1 MATETLRLRPSEPV
15 VQFSVFTANKLGRLH
30 DLIQHFA
37 EHHVHVLAITVLDT
51 TDSAILRLIVDDPA
65 KARSVL
71 REDGFA
77 FTESEVLVFEM
88 DAVTQLHEA
97 LQVLLETEI
106 NINYLYAFLARP
118 GGKTTLALSLEDREL
133 AESALARH
141 QFRVLHQGE
150 ISR

>member
-1 MATETLRLRPSEPV
+1 MATETLRLRPSGPV

-30 DLIQHFA
+30 DLIGHFA
-37 EHHVHVLAITVLDT
+37 EHNVHVLAITVLDT
-51 TDSAILRLIVDDPA
+51 TDSAILRLVVDDPD

-88 DAVTQLHEA
+88 NSVSQLHQV
-97 LQVLLETEI
+97 LKVLLETEI
-106 NINYLYAFLARP
+106 NINYLYTFLARP
-118 GGKTTLALSLEDREL
+118 GGKTTLALSLEDREM
-133 AESALARH
+133 AESALSRH